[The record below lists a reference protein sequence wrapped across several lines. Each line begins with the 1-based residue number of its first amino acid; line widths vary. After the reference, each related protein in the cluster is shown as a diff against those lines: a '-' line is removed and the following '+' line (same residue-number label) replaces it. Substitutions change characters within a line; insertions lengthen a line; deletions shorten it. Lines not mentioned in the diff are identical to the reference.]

1 MLQITNHKLVNATYS
16 DLDRNDGNLT
26 TKYISAHYTAGISV
40 SGSITHLKKVKFGYH
55 VIIDRNGT
63 ITQCV
68 PFNKRARHAGVSN
81 WKGLSGLNDHS
92 IGICLANR
100 GYVTRFSNGSY
111 GWVDTH
117 NTPIGSFLTEEQV
130 LKAEHFNGAET
141 NLYWEKYPIAQL
153 NAFRDVCQVLVQT
166 YAGIKD
172 LIGHDEI
179 ALGRKP
185 DPGPAFP
192 FTDFYPLFT
201 NRGNDNGNKF
211 TVQTTNGKLNVRR
224 GMSGNFKLIRQL
236 NNGDKVHIRSEGY
249 KYVGNNAVLNDWVSI
264 SLEGT
269 MDHIGFVNRNFLKPL

>member
-26 TKYISAHYTAGISV
+26 PKYIAAHYTAGISV

-55 VIIDRNGT
+55 VIVNRNGT

-68 PFNKRARHAGVSN
+68 PFNKRVRHAGVSN
-81 WKGLSGLNDHS
+81 WKGLSGLNDPS

-111 GWVDTH
+111 GWLDTH
-117 NTPIGSFLTEEQV
+117 NNPIGSFLTEEQV
-130 LKAEHFNGAET
+130 LKAEHFNGAEN
-141 NLYWEKYPIAQL
+141 NLYWERYTTAQL
-153 NAFRDVCQVLVQT
+153 NTFREICQVLVQT
-166 YAGIKD
+166 YSGIKD

-179 ALGRKP
+179 AMGRKP

-192 FTDFYPLFT
+192 FTDFYPLFP
-201 NRGNDNGNKF
+201 NRNTDLGAMYTLQSPDG
-211 TVQTTNGKLNVRR
+211 TLNARR
-224 GMSGNFKLIRQL
+224 GISGNFKLIRQL
-236 NNGDKVHIRSEGY
+236 NKGDKFHIRSEGY
-249 KYVGNNAVLNDWVSI
+249 KYVGIKAMLNDWVSI

-269 MDHIGFVNRNFLKPL
+269 MEHTEFVNRNFLIAL